1 MSKSLADQ
9 LAGLGLAN
17 KKQIQKDKAEKRKQD
32 KLARKH
38 KIETVDE
45 SKAAVEQAK
54 KDKLERDR
62 LLNLERQ
69 EELRKREVVAQVKQM
84 ILHAKLNLDDGDV
97 KYSFADKSD
106 NKVKSLYV
114 TEQFQKDLALGR
126 LAIASLEEKFYVIP
140 KKMADKIA
148 ERSESSIVF
157 VATSDSNVIDDD
169 DPYKDFVV
177 PDDLMW

>member
-17 KKQIQKDKAEKRKQD
+17 KKQIQKDKAEKRKQE

-45 SKAAVEQAK
+45 TKAAVEKARK
-54 KDKLERDR
+54 EKLEKDR
-62 LLNLERQ
+62 QLNLERQ
-69 EELRKREVVAQVKQM
+69 EALKKREVIAQAKQM
-84 ILHAKLNLDDGDV
+84 VMHAKLNLDDGDV
-97 KYSFADKSD
+97 KYSFVDQTD

-114 TEQFQKDLALGR
+114 TEQIQKDLALAR
-126 LAIASLEEKFYVIP
+126 LAIASVEEKYYVIP
-140 KKMADKIA
+140 KNMADKIA
-148 ERSESSIVF
+148 ERSPASIVF
-157 VATSDSNVIDDD
+157 IATTDTDQVDDD

>member
-17 KKQIQKDKAEKRKQD
+17 KKQIQKDKAEKRKQE

-45 SKAAVEQAK
+45 SKASIEQAR
-54 KDKLERDR
+54 KDKLEKDR
-62 LLNLERQ
+62 QLNLQRQ
-69 EELRKREVVAQVKQM
+69 EELKKREVVAQVKQM
-84 ILHAKLNLDDGDV
+84 VLHAKLSLDDGDV
-97 KYSFADKSD
+97 KYSFVDTSD

-126 LAIASLEEKFYVIP
+126 LAIACVDEKFYVIP
-140 KKMADKIA
+140 KNMADKIS
-148 ERSESSIVF
+148 ERSESTIVF
-157 VATSDSNVIDDD
+157 MASTEANAVDDD

>member
-17 KKQIQKDKAEKRKQD
+17 KKQIQKDKAEKRKQE

-38 KIETVDE
+38 KIETIDE
-45 SKAAVEQAK
+45 SKESIEKARKE
-54 KDKLERDR
+54 KLEKDR
-62 LLNLERQ
+62 LLNLQRQ
-69 EELRKREVVAQVKQM
+69 EELKKREVIAQAKQM
-84 ILHAKLNLDDGDV
+84 VLHAKLNIDDGDV
-97 KYSFADKSD
+97 KYSFADKTD

-114 TEQFQKDLALGR
+114 TEQIQSDLARGR
-126 LAIASLEEKFYVIP
+126 LAIASADDKFYVIP
-140 KKMADKIA
+140 KNMADKIA
-148 ERSESSIVF
+148 ERSDSSIIF
-157 VATSDSNVIDDD
+157 VAQPDTTEIDEE